1 MQYYIIPSD
10 NRELQHRE
18 EKTLTL
24 YNYIIPSDNRELQLL
39 NGFPVLV
46 LIISYQVIT
55 GNYNSCII
63 NTPFLAIISY
73 QVITGN
79 YNENRG
85 DTNGKIIISYQVITG
100 NYNVHVSDI
109 PRSPLYHTK

>member
-79 YNENRG
+79 YNTALPLDIVVN
-85 DTNGKIIISYQVITG
+85 IISYQVITG
-100 NYNVHVSDI
+100 NYNFV
-109 PRSPLYHTK
+109 R